1 MNNIGQNNQLSFA
14 EKFDR
19 WRQKNFEKKSKK
31 PPKSKARGIIDSVIS
46 IILVVIVIR
55 SGIAEAFRIPSA
67 SMENT
72 LLVGDFL
79 LVNKFIYGTKT
90 PDWFGIPMTN
100 IGFSVPYY
108 RLPKLR
114 DPKQGDVLVFKYP
127 LDTKLNYIKRC
138 IATEGQT
145 VVIRNKRVF
154 VDGKEMPLPKYGI
167 ISNRPIRPEGMQEIG
182 IVPAGAGNADNYG
195 PVKVPKGH
203 LFVLGDNRDNS
214 GDSRYWGFLPKELVV
229 GKAMI
234 IYMSIDFNT
243 PFYRFWEFIRW
254 QRLLKLID

>member
-1 MNNIGQNNQLSFA
+1 MELKLENKEESFR

-19 WRQKNFEKKSKK
+19 WRLNNFKKTAKK
-31 PPKSKARGIIDSVIS
+31 TKKKKWTETIVS
-46 IILVVIVIR
+46 IVLVVILIR
-55 SGIAEAFRIPSA
+55 TAVAEAFRIPSG
-67 SMENT
+67 SMEDT

-90 PDWFGIPMTN
+90 PDWIGIPMTQ
-100 IGFSVPYY
+100 IGFSIPYF
-108 RLPKLR
+108 RLPKIR

-127 LDTKLNYIKRC
+127 KNTKINYIKRC

-154 VDGKEMPLPKYGI
+154 VDGKEMPLPKHAKLIGTFI
-167 ISNRPIRPEGMQEIG
+167 QPEGMQNPY
-182 IVPAGAGNADNYG
+182 IVPAGAGNPDNYG

-203 LFVLGDNRDNS
+203 LFVMGDNRDNS
-214 GDSRYWGFLPKELVV
+214 EDSRFWGFLPKELVV
-229 GKAMI
+229 GKATI

-243 PFYRFWEFIRW
+243 PIYRFWEFIRW
-254 QRLLKLID
+254 KRLLNLIQ